1 VDQKLDL
8 SKDISMATRVMSA
21 EWMPAEERWTIK
33 TDTGVVVS
41 AKYFV
46 TSTGYTAKKYIP
58 DFKGLDKF
66 KGVWHHTAAWP
77 QEGIDMMGKRVGI
90 IGTGASGVQ
99 IIQEIGLQ
107 VKNLTIF
114 QRTPNQAI
122 AMQQEKLYAY
132 EQNAEK
138 NYYAGIMGGLKDS
151 FGGFRFSRDPRSALE
166 VTKEERLIHY
176 EKLWAK
182 GGFTYWLG
190 NFNDILTNQEAN
202 DTTYEFWRDKVRAR
216 LRDPRVREKLA
227 PMKAVYC
234 FGTKRPCL
242 EQTFY
247 EVFNQP
253 NVELIDINEEPIVE
267 ITEKGVKTAG
277 KEYEM
282 DILVMATGF
291 DSVTGGLTQ
300 IDIKGLDGATVKDK
314 WAGGVASYL
323 GRSFKSFFTFP
334 FLRFLA
340 HSVPTHSE
348 FQYNDMLDSIL

>member
-1 VDQKLDL
+1 
-8 SKDISMATRVMSA
+8 
-21 EWMPAEERWTIK
+21 
-33 TDTGVVVS
+33 
-41 AKYFV
+41 
-46 TSTGYTAKKYIP
+46 
-58 DFKGLDKF
+58 
-66 KGVWHHTAAWP
+66 
-77 QEGIDMMGKRVGI
+77 
-90 IGTGASGVQ
+90 
-99 IIQEIGLQ
+99 
-107 VKNLTIF
+107 
-114 QRTPNQAI
+114 
-122 AMQQEKLYAY
+122 
-132 EQNAEK
+132 
-138 NYYAGIMGGLKDS
+138 MGGLKDS

-227 PMKAVYC
+227 PMKAAYC

-253 NVELIDINEEPIVE
+253 NVELIDINKEPIVE

-300 IDIKGLDGATVKDK
+300 IDIKGLDGATVKHK